1 MIRDIRKLAFL
12 AFLSAVMLIL
22 VSCGS
27 EQEPDPVT
35 KIGSGVAPTASTKT
49 QPAPSSATASS
60 KSSKSERTKLLK
72 YDAPPPMTIDLTKKY
87 TAIFDVGA
95 DANSPIPKGG
105 QFEIELFA
113 DDAPNTVNN
122 FVFLAREGFYDG
134 TTFHRVIQ
142 NFMAQGGDPT
152 GSGSGGPG
160 YRFESELTPNRRH
173 DGPGVLSMANSGGIN
188 TNGSQFFITF
198 RETGFLDGYNPDGS
212 AKDCAAQGVS
222 CHTVFG
228 KVTKGLDI
236 ALKITVRDPSA
247 AGAGDQIK
255 SITIREE

>member
-1 MIRDIRKLAFL
+1 MFTGKRKLVFL
-12 AFLSAVMLIL
+12 VVLSAAMLLL
-22 VSCGS
+22 VACGG
-27 EQEPDPVT
+27 EQKPGDVT

-49 QPAPSSATASS
+49 QAATAPSSASA
-60 KSSKSERTKLLK
+60 KSSKSERKKPLQ
-72 YDAPPPMTIDLTKKY
+72 YDAPPPMTIDPTKKY
-87 TAIFDVGA
+87 TAVFDVGA

-105 QFEIELFA
+105 EFEVELFA

-160 YRFESELTPNRRH
+160 YRFESEFAPNRRH

-212 AKDCAAQGVS
+212 AKDCAASGVS

-228 KVTKGLDI
+228 KVTKGLDMV
-236 ALKITVRDPSA
+236 LNITIRDPSA

>member
-1 MIRDIRKLAFL
+1 MKLKGVRKLVVLGIFSVGL
-12 AFLSAVMLIL
+12 LL
-22 VSCGS
+22 VSCGDDQGS
-27 EQEPDPVT
+27 ESVT
-35 KIGSGVAPTASTKT
+35 KIGSGVVPTVSNKPQAAPSAASASTK
-49 QPAPSSATASS
+49 SA
-60 KSSKSERTKLLK
+60 KPERTKPLQ
-72 YDAPPPMTIDLTKKY
+72 YDAPPPMTIDPTKKY
-87 TAIFDVGA
+87 TAIFVVGA

-105 QFEIELFA
+105 EFEIELFA
-113 DDAPNTVNN
+113 DDAPKTVNN
-122 FVFLAREGFYDG
+122 FVFLVREGFYDG

-152 GSGSGGPG
+152 GTGTGGPG

-198 RETGFLDGYNPDGS
+198 RETGFLDGHNPDGTP
-212 AKDCAAQGVS
+212 KDCAAQGVS

-228 KVTKGLDI
+228 KVSKGLDVV
-236 ALKITVRDPSA
+236 LNITVRDPSA

-255 SITIREE
+255 SITIKEE